1 MTGFSFKAVK
11 NALEMASAAIESKQK
26 AIDSLQIELEDY
38 KERLERYIQMN
49 REAQELAY
57 GVDQLQ
63 HSTDVQRHDDDP
75 REFFQPAHDKSIV
88 VILQETLDELHA
100 CKATI
105 QEQEER
111 LEVLDM
117 LPKNGH
123 QGKENRLSDGTAGT
137 NALYEKLLKEK
148 DDTIAELALL
158 LASREQSLRDA
169 FAQAVITSSLPTSPR
184 SDA

>member
-1 MTGFSFKAVK
+1 MTGFSTKAVK

-26 AIDSLQIELEDY
+26 AIDNLQIELEDY
-38 KERLERYIQMN
+38 KKRLERYIQMN

-57 GVDQLQ
+57 GVDQVQ
-63 HSTDVQRHDDDP
+63 PTDVQRHDDDS

-100 CKATI
+100 CKSTI
-105 QEQEER
+105 QEQKKR
-111 LEVLDM
+111 LDVLDM

-123 QGKENRLSDGTAGT
+123 QGKENRISDGTAGT
-137 NALYEKLLKEK
+137 NALYEKMLKEK

-169 FAQAVITSSLPTSPR
+169 FAQAVIISSLPTSPR